1 MRRTIL
7 RALRDIFANRFLSMI
22 TIITIALAVVI
33 VGAFGLFLLNA
44 GDLLNA
50 WQKGIRLMVYLK
62 LDTNQA
68 DRLDTESRLHGM
80 AGVQA
85 LRFISKSEAMQILR
99 QQMQRQASLLDN
111 LRENPLPDAYEITL
125 LPSAL
130 AEKDVEFLARQ
141 IETLG
146 TVENVEYGQKWFRH
160 FSNVLDLFRLAG
172 YALGAVL
179 LLAVVLIVANTIRLV
194 LYARHAEIEIMR
206 LVGASDGF
214 IKGPFYILG
223 LLQGGCGSLVGIGLL
238 YLAYLSFGSHVQ
250 QSFTAG
256 FVSLRFFP
264 PQILGSIA
272 GCGMAVG
279 WLGSCVSL
287 RQFLKT

>member
-1 MRRTIL
+1 MLRTTL
-7 RALRDIFANRFLSMI
+7 RALRDIRANRFLATI
-22 TIITIALAVVI
+22 TIVTIALCMLI

-44 GDLLNA
+44 SDLMNA

-62 LDTNQA
+62 PGISEA
-68 DRLDTESRLHGM
+68 DRLDTQSRLHSM

-85 LRFISKSEAMQILR
+85 LRFIAKNEALDILR

-111 LRENPLPDAYEITL
+111 LSENPLPDAFEITL

-130 AEKDVEFLARQ
+130 AEKNVEFLASQ

-146 TVENVEYGQKWFRH
+146 AVDSVEYGQKWFQH
-160 FSNVLDLFRLAG
+160 FANVLDLFRLAG

-179 LLAVVLIVANTIRLV
+179 VLAVVLIVANTIRLV
-194 LYARHAEIEIMR
+194 LYARHKEIEIMR

-214 IKGPFYILG
+214 IKRPFYVLG
-223 LLQGGCGSLVGIGLL
+223 ILQGGCGSLVGIGLL
-238 YLAYLSFGSHVQ
+238 YLAYLSFGAHIR

-256 FVSLRFFP
+256 FISLRFFP
-264 PQILGSIA
+264 PLILGGITF
-272 GCGMAVG
+272 CGMAVG
-279 WLGSCVSL
+279 WLGSGISL
-287 RQFLKT
+287 RQFLRT

>member
-1 MRRTIL
+1 MGRTTR
-7 RALRDIFANRFLSMI
+7 RALQDILANRFLSTI
-22 TIITIALAVVI
+22 TIITIALSVVI

-44 GDLLNA
+44 SDMLNA

-62 LDTNQA
+62 PDTNEA
-68 DRLDTESRLHGM
+68 GRLDTQSRLHRM
-80 AGVQA
+80 AGVQS
-85 LRFISKSEAMQILR
+85 LRFIAKSDALEILR
-99 QQMQRQASLLDN
+99 RQMQRQASLLDH
-111 LRENPLPDAYEITL
+111 LIENPLPDAYEITL

-130 AEKDVEFLARQ
+130 AENEVEFLARQ
-141 IETLG
+141 IEALG
-146 TVENVEYGQKWFRH
+146 TVENVEYGQKWFEY
-160 FSNVLDLFRLAG
+160 FANVLDLFQLAG

-194 LYARHAEIEIMR
+194 LYARQNEIEIMR

-214 IKGPFYILG
+214 IKGPFYVLG
-223 LLQGGCGSLVGIGLL
+223 LLQGGCGSLAGIGIL
-238 YLAYLSFGSHVQ
+238 YLAFLSFGSHVQ

-264 PQILGSIA
+264 PQILCGIA
-272 GCGMAVG
+272 FCGMAVG
-279 WLGSCVSL
+279 WLGSGISL